1 MVADIQGRRTH
12 YYDSPLAESSDRGL
26 KHGEATKKYLADVAL
41 KCALAISSETLDIAS
56 WEIVLRNA
64 ADVPEQEINSDCG
77 VFTPM
82 FVYSMSLGKRPRFSQ
97 VDVPVFR
104 RRITLDLLRKE
115 ITLNNSN

>member
-1 MVADIQGRRTH
+1 VVAYIQGRRTH

-77 VFTPM
+77 VLTP
-82 FVYSMSLGKRPRFSQ
+82 LFSQ

>member
-64 ADVPEQEINSDCG
+64 ADVPEQENSSDCG

-82 FVYSMSLGKRPRFSQ
+82 FVYSMGLGKRPRFS
-97 VDVPVFR
+97 PVCANR
-104 RRITLDLLRKE
+104 PR
-115 ITLNNSN
+115 